1 MNMLP
6 EKIMRLLKM
15 FTPPRTR
22 LRSDPRRIAVAIPTH
37 NRAAR
42 VLRLVRR
49 MMSDPRIGEIIVRD
63 DASDPADFDRLA
75 AGLGQ
80 LGPRVRLHRNA
91 SNLGAFGNKLAV
103 VGDCRLDWA
112 LLLDSDNQF
121 GPDYLDRFYAL
132 PAWSERVIYCPQR
145 ARPRF
150 DFTFLAGTAM
160 DIKAAPALFTPAW
173 KDPMCVFL
181 NTGNYIVPAGPYVAG
196 LAPYASR
203 NVGGADVFF
212 ANLVWLQG
220 GGLLYVVPG
229 MEYDHDV
236 HDGSWFKETAAQS
249 KPLVRQMQHAL
260 ESGNPAAVP
269 AVLATMGAGMSNQST
284 QQNETTG

>member
-1 MNMLP
+1 MNRLPARIMQMLST
-6 EKIMRLLKM
+6 
-15 FTPPRTR
+15 FTLPRKR

-37 NRAAR
+37 NRADR
-42 VLRLVRR
+42 VLQVVQR
-49 MMSDPRIGEIIVRD
+49 MIPDPRIGEIVVRD
-63 DASDPADFDRLA
+63 DASDTANFDRMA
-75 AGLGQ
+75 AGLGRF
-80 LGPRVRLHRNA
+80 GPRVRLFRNA

-132 PAWSERVIYCPQR
+132 PTWSERIIYCPQR

-150 DFTFLAGTAM
+150 DFTFLAGTTI
-160 DIKAAPALFTPAW
+160 DLKAAPALFTPAR

-181 NTGNYIVPAGPYVAG
+181 NTGNYIVPVKPYVAG
-196 LAPYASR
+196 LTPYARR

-220 GGLLYVVPG
+220 GGLLHIVPN
-229 MEYDHDV
+229 MDYDHDV
-236 HDGSWFKETAAQS
+236 HDGSWFKETASQS
-249 KPLVRQMQHAL
+249 KLLVRQMQGAL
-260 ESGNPAAVP
+260 ESGNPSAVS
-269 AVLATMGAGMSNQST
+269 AVLATMGL
-284 QQNETTG
+284 E